1 MVRPTLWT
9 LALAAGLTGAL
20 GGAASADDATPFT
33 LGFPWALNQDDPSP
47 APGATRKLSQWHI
60 SGGGADTFT
69 LVDDS
74 AASYADAL
82 ALIEKNFT
90 DNHVKTS
97 VNKDFTCAGKAGHMV
112 EFSAGP
118 EGHQVVINRL
128 LVPETPTAG
137 VLTFTYV
144 RTSPDWDPSVIKS
157 MKAYCG
163 VPPV

>member
-1 MVRPTLWT
+1 MFRPILRT
-9 LALAAGLTGAL
+9 LALAASLTGAL
-20 GGAASADDATPFT
+20 AGAASADDSAPFT

-60 SGGGADTFT
+60 SGQSDTFT

-90 DNHVKTS
+90 DNHVKTA

-118 EGHQVVINRL
+118 EGHQFIINRL
-128 LVPETPTAG
+128 LLPETPTAG

-163 VPPV
+163 VAPV